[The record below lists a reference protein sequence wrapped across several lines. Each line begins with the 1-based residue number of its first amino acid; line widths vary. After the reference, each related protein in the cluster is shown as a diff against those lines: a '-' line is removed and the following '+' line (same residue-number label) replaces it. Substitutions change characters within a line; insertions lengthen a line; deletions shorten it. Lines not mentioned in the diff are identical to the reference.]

1 MFEWAYSI
9 LEGSKLIRGYLVGFQ
24 DKRIKC
30 MGEEMEKDAIR
41 RAKWGVKLGDMVE
54 NRDG

>member
-9 LEGSKLIRGYLVGFQ
+9 LEGSKLLRGYLEGFQ

-30 MGEEMEKDAIR
+30 MGEEMGKDAIR